1 MTTDEI
7 IKAVNKI
14 VEGCRNVKSD
24 NASHEEARQLATLV
38 INDCNI
44 LLLQKLKGE

>member
-1 MTTDEI
+1 MTNDEV
-7 IKAVNKI
+7 IKAIQKI
-14 VEGCRNVKSD
+14 VEGCRNVKND
-24 NASHEEARQLATLV
+24 NESHEEAKQLATLV